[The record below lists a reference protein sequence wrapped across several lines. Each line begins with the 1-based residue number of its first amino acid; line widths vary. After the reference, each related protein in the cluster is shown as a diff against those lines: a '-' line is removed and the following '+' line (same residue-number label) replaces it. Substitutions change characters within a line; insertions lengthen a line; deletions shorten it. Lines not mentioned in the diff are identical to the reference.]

1 MVTFKLGLRIK
12 KEVKVYLSHC
22 RERGTKKPKHAAKAC
37 RFSLISMSNA
47 SDKKI

>member
-22 RERGTKKPKHAAKAC
+22 RERGTKKSRHDVRLLK
-37 RFSLISMSNA
+37 RQSLPL
-47 SDKKI
+47 